1 VRQLAVL
8 LCFVVSC
15 ALAQTDARAQPMS
28 DPMQP
33 PGARGAA
40 GDARPGATRGGLQGV
55 ITSPTRNLAVIDGV
69 VVNVGAPARDGTL
82 SSVTDSIAVLRKN
95 GERDVLL
102 MHPGIDKRPSR
113 RERP

>member
-8 LCFVVSC
+8 LCFVASC
-15 ALAQTDARAQPMS
+15 VLAQTAARAQPMS

-40 GDARPGATRGGLQGV
+40 GGRAAAPRDGLQAV

-69 VVNVGAPARDGTL
+69 VVSVGAPVRGATL
-82 SSVTDSIAVLRKN
+82 SAVSDSVAVLRKN

-102 MHPGIDKRPSR
+102 MHPGIDKKPSR
-113 RERP
+113 RERR

>member
-1 VRQLAVL
+1 
-8 LCFVVSC
+8 
-15 ALAQTDARAQPMS
+15 MS

-40 GDARPGATRGGLQGV
+40 ARAAEQRSGLQAV
-55 ITSPTRNLAVIDGV
+55 ITSPTRSLAVIDGTV
-69 VVNVGAPARDGTL
+69 VSVGAPVRDGTL
-82 SSVTDSIAVLRKN
+82 SSVSESVAVLRKN

-102 MHPGIDKRPSR
+102 MHPGIDKKPSR

>member
-8 LCFVVSC
+8 LCFVASC
-15 ALAQTDARAQPMS
+15 ALAQSPARAQPMS

-33 PGARGAA
+33 PGVRGGAS
-40 GDARPGATRGGLQGV
+40 DARAAEPSGGLQAV
-55 ITSPTRNLAVIDGV
+55 ITSPNRQLAVIDGV
-69 VVNVGAPARDGTL
+69 VVSVGAPVRDATL
-82 SSVTDSIAVLRKN
+82 SAVSDSLAVLRKN

-102 MHPGIDKRPSR
+102 MHPGIDKKPSR